1 MAIAR
6 GDWFFIV
13 MVVLDSFFMTR
24 PYLYAIQQDN
34 YRVFE
39 ILKNRRLRLV
49 YLLDFIAVCIFVG
62 AWTGFYFVQAR
73 AFFGFL
79 TALFFFVAEF
89 AMYFTED
96 FQARKKPLRY
106 TKRAVR
112 LLIFMSLFGA
122 GTVALTL
129 AYLNVRLSDAYLR
142 YLIFFAY
149 PLVFPIVFTIGASI
163 INVLEKANNKGY
175 ELRTAR
181 ILKSMPN
188 LTKIAI
194 TGSYGKTSVKNFLDY
209 MLKQKF
215 NVLSTPKSFNTPMG
229 ISLAV
234 KSLDETYDCFIA
246 EFGARRKGDVGRLMR
261 IVRPNITVLTGIN
274 SQHLETFRTQKR
286 IIDEK
291 CKILNARGGFSV
303 VNDELREIV
312 AEKLKGKNQRVIF
325 VGFDKNS
332 DIYAENVISGTF
344 GSKFELV
351 INGDRF
357 EAQTSL
363 LGMHNVK
370 NLLLAVGV
378 AVGMGVEAPYILH
391 AIENVEPVEHRMQ
404 LIRGNGINIIDDSF
418 NGNPTGVKCALDTL
432 KSFEGRKV
440 VLTPGLVEL
449 GKEEKNENYSL
460 GKYMAEVCDLAL
472 LVGFKRTDPIKRGL
486 LENGF
491 GGEIHIY
498 KNLASAEEDFENR
511 LRVDDTLLIL
521 NDLPDIYDEK

>member
-6 GDWFFIV
+6 GDWFFVLMV
-13 MVVLDSFFMTR
+13 MLDSFFMTR

-39 ILKNRRLRLV
+39 IFKNKRLRFV
-49 YLLDFIAVCIFVG
+49 YLLDVVAIIVFVG
-62 AWTGFYFVQAR
+62 IWTGFYFVQAR

-79 TALFFFVAEF
+79 TVLFFFVAEF

-96 FQARKKPLRY
+96 LPTRKKPLKY

-112 LLIFMSLFGA
+112 LLVSMTLFS
-122 GTVALTL
+122 TALVTCAL
-129 AYLNVRLSDAYLR
+129 AYANVRFEDSYLR
-142 YLIFFAY
+142 YLIFFGYPLAF
-149 PLVFPIVFTIGASI
+149 PLVFVLGASI
-163 INVLEKANNKGY
+163 INVFERANNRGY

-181 ILKSMPN
+181 ILKGMPT

-209 MLKQKF
+209 MLKEKY

-234 KSLDETYDCFIA
+234 KELDETYDCFIA
-246 EFGARRKGDVGRLMR
+246 EFGARRKGDIGRLMQ
-261 IVRPNITVLTGIN
+261 IVKPNITVLTGIN

-291 CKILNARGGFSV
+291 CKILNARGGFCV

-312 AEKLKGKNQRVIF
+312 EEKMRGKNQRVLY
-325 VGFDKNS
+325 VGFDENS
-332 DIYAENVISGTF
+332 QIRAENVQSGCF
-344 GSKFELV
+344 GSRFDLV
-351 INGDRF
+351 IDGERY
-357 EAQTSL
+357 EVLTRL
-363 LGMHNVK
+363 LGVHNVK

-378 AVGMGVEAPYILH
+378 AYGMGMEIPFILH
-391 AIENVEPVEHRMQ
+391 AIENAEPVEHRMQ
-404 LIRGNGINIIDDSF
+404 LIEGNGINIIDDSF
-418 NGNPTGVKCALDTL
+418 NGNPTGAKCALDTL
-432 KSFEGRKV
+432 NMFEGRKV

-449 GKEEKNENYSL
+449 GKEEQNANYEL
-460 GKYMAEVCDLAL
+460 GKNMADVCNLAL
-472 LVGFKRTDPIKRGL
+472 LVGVKRTDPIKRGL

-498 KNLASAEEDFENR
+498 KSLASAEADFANR
-511 LRVDDTLLIL
+511 LKVGDTLLIL